1 MHLIEDHAQRAGIP
15 LRFAASKLAEGDQ
28 VILEAL
34 ELQDNEKEMLEHIIL
49 QMELEC
55 SLDRAAAIAD
65 MRFHFI
71 QEVCGQTVV
80 KPQESREHARSTRID
95 RILTG
100 KYTAIPVFIAI
111 MGLVFW
117 LTFNVIGAWLSDL
130 LDMGIT
136 WLTDVTDAALTA
148 GHVNAALQSLIVDG
162 IFTGVGSV
170 LSFLPI
176 IVTLFFF
183 LCLLYTSPSPRD

>member
-1 MHLIEDHAQRAGIP
+1 MRSARVFSPFRG
-15 LRFAASKLAEGDQ
+15 FKLAEGDQ

-111 MGLVFW
+111 MGLVF
-117 LTFNVIGAWLSDL
+117 LADLQCDRCMASDL
-130 LDMGIT
+130 LDME
-136 WLTDVTDAALTA
+136 
-148 GHVNAALQSLIVDG
+148 
-162 IFTGVGSV
+162 
-170 LSFLPI
+170 
-176 IVTLFFF
+176 
-183 LCLLYTSPSPRD
+183 